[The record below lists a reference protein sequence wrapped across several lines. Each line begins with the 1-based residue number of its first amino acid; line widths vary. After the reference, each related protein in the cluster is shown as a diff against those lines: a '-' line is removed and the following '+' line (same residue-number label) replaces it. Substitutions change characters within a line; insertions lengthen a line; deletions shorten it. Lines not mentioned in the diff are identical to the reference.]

1 VCLSTTLSSGPA
13 RRGKVL
19 GASKNGAPS
28 ARLWTKGEVPDL
40 KVHSKA
46 KTLVEEVAKAMDR
59 TVFSLR
65 EKARRLGIGLG
76 RRR

>member
-1 VCLSTTLSSGPA
+1 M
-13 RRGKVL
+13 
-19 GASKNGAPS
+19 GAPS